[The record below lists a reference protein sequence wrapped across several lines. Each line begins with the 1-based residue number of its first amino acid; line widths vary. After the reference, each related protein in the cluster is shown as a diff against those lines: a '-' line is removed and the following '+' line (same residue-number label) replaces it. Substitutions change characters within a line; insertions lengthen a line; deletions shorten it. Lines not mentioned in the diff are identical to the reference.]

1 MSEGDLDGQGTR
13 VGEYVLERLL
23 GRGGMSRVYF
33 ARERLTGRGVA
44 VKILQAGLPPN
55 LAADRRLEQEARAIT
70 RIDHP
75 NVVEVYAWGRT
86 GDGLPYIAMEY
97 LEGKTLA
104 HLVSVGRQVSV
115 ERMLPIAAQMLS
127 ALARAHQLDIIH
139 RDIKPDNVFLVRRD
153 GQEDVVKMLDFGI
166 AKLLGAQPH
175 SLVQTVQG
183 LVLGTP
189 EYLPPELALGQE
201 ISPATDIYALGVILF
216 EGLTGRLP
224 FIGQG
229 AGELAEHHCFSPPPR
244 LRPLAPDVPPELEA
258 IVLKC
263 LAKDPTA
270 RFASADM
277 LLQALQ
283 PFLGGG
289 PRAPTVANSPLGL
302 PQRLEPGDNAAVE
315 RALRE
320 VVARRWFDE
329 AQLPASLSE
338 DLDELDGLRQR
349 VEALGT
355 ELALVEDALVELK
368 DALARRELQLQ
379 DQVQLEASLAEEL
392 RSLARQDAEEGNAL
406 YALDHARDI
415 LDGLVAQGAGHQ
427 SGVVQGVLVPGRLD
441 RLEAQIASA
450 EAADAITARRR
461 RLGMQYA
468 NLTRR
473 RARVSA
479 ERAALESELVLER
492 ARILTEREQLA
503 ARRMALRV
511 DLDDLERA
519 QARSLAQTA
528 VDLAVA
534 VGYR

>member
-1 MSEGDLDGQGTR
+1 
-13 VGEYVLERLL
+13 
-23 GRGGMSRVYF
+23 
-33 ARERLTGRGVA
+33 
-44 VKILQAGLPPN
+44 
-55 LAADRRLEQEARAIT
+55 
-70 RIDHP
+70 
-75 NVVEVYAWGRT
+75 
-86 GDGLPYIAMEY
+86 
-97 LEGKTLA
+97 
-104 HLVSVGRQVSV
+104 
-115 ERMLPIAAQMLS
+115 
-127 ALARAHQLDIIH
+127 
-139 RDIKPDNVFLVRRD
+139 
-153 GQEDVVKMLDFGI
+153 
-166 AKLLGAQPH
+166 
-175 SLVQTVQG
+175 
-183 LVLGTP
+183 
-189 EYLPPELALGQE
+189 
-201 ISPATDIYALGVILF
+201 
-216 EGLTGRLP
+216 
-224 FIGQG
+224 
-229 AGELAEHHCFSPPPR
+229 
-244 LRPLAPDVPPELEA
+244 
-258 IVLKC
+258 
-263 LAKDPTA
+263 
-270 RFASADM
+270 M

-338 DLDELDGLRQR
+338 DLDELDGLRQPKWSPGDGAGPGGGR
-349 VEALGT
+349 PGGAQGRPGPPGSSSCRT
-355 ELALVEDALVELK
+355 
-368 DALARRELQLQ
+368 RR
-379 DQVQLEASLAEEL
+379 VQLEASLAEGLVPGPAGRRGGQRPL
-392 RSLARQDAEEGNAL
+392 RPGSRQ
-406 YALDHARDI
+406 DI

-427 SGVVQGVLVPGRLD
+427 ERGGAGRAGPRPPRSPGGPD
-441 RLEAQIASA
+441 RVGR
-450 EAADAITARRR
+450 AADAITARRR

-473 RARVSA
+473 QARVSA